1 MLIVTTVTS
10 NIPLARIDVSA
21 RRLPNGIYLADPT
34 FHNPGKI
41 DMLLGV
47 ELFFELLQP
56 GHIKL
61 DENYPKLRETRLGWV
76 VTGAFRDKSVIE
88 EAQN

>member
-1 MLIVTTVTS
+1 
-10 NIPLARIDVSA
+10 
-21 RRLPNGIYLADPT
+21 
-34 FHNPGKI
+34 
-41 DMLLGV
+41 MLLGV

-61 DENYPKLRETRLGWV
+61 DENYPELRETRLGWV